1 MHLHRGHDMR
11 SPLRLKA
18 ASEGPK
24 VYLHTEGMHVFKHQK
39 NVKMKCSRRKALMKT
54 LLL

>member
-39 NVKMKCSRRKALMKT
+39 NVKMKWNENFTFLE
-54 LLL
+54 